1 MATDGQNEAP
11 AEAPGGK
18 KMPPWMNKAKQG
30 APDAKKTARA
40 AVIQKRL
47 ANMSKK
53 GK

>member
-1 MATDGQNEAP
+1 METDGQN
-11 AEAPGGK
+11 EAPGGK
-18 KMPPWMNKAKQG
+18 KMPPWMNKAKGNVPAADQ
-30 APDAKKTARA
+30 KKTARA